1 MSGVTVDDSDGRAG
15 ARARWQVHAEAYT
28 ALFERSTDGLVLT
41 GPDGRILAA
50 NPAACRM
57 LGRDE
62 TQLRRLGRADV
73 IDPEDERWARAV
85 AVRNDEGYFQ
95 GELRAR
101 RADGSTFPIDLS
113 SVIVDDRTAIVLFR
127 DLTRIAEVVERAE
140 GKQRA
145 AATIID
151 LLETISEGYFALG
164 DDWRFSYVNRQGER
178 IMDVDRTEVLG
189 RVFWDVFPQLVGSPL
204 EASYR
209 HVMATGEPVEFE
221 GEYGPHGIRCE
232 VRAYRLP
239 NDGLAV
245 YFRDIVER
253 YAAQREREELIA
265 HQESARAAAEEARA
279 AAEEAQRELTEHA
292 THDTVTGLLNRWG
305 LLREVRRLGDG
316 DASAGAGLVLL
327 FIDLDR
333 FKLVNDTLGHVAGD
347 RVLSAVAE
355 RLRELIGPRDLL
367 ARFGGDEFVVVLPEA
382 SAAAAEALARRIVDS
397 GDEPVVIGSTLL
409 PVTTSIGLAHAQG
422 VDEIDTLLREADAA
436 LHRVKDG
443 GRDGF
448 TWFDEVLHQQTVQ
461 RVETELEL
469 RRGLTT
475 GEGLVLHYQPAFG
488 LGRHPGV
495 AHVEALARWSGSGPG
510 LVPPAEFIPV
520 AEESGLIV
528 ALGAQVV
535 ARAVQQIARWSDR
548 PGVRVWVNVSPRQL
562 ALPGL
567 ADLLAR
573 RLDEAGVAADRLGI
587 EVTEQAMD
595 DGRLVAHLEAVRRLG
610 VAVAIDDFG
619 TGYSSLSRLAQAPV
633 DVIKVDRS
641 FVLATGTAK
650 GQAIVDGIVRLAH
663 SIGAHVIA
671 EGIETP
677 EQLDAIVA
685 VGADAA
691 TGFLLARPEP
701 AEGVA
706 WESRFVLRGRG

>member
-1 MSGVTVDDSDGRAG
+1 MSGAAVDEGDEGAGSPPAWHVRA
-15 ARARWQVHAEAYT
+15 QAYA
-28 ALFERSTDGLVLT
+28 ALFERSSDGLVLT
-41 GPDGRILAA
+41 SPTGGILAA
-50 NPAACRM
+50 NAAACRM
-57 LGRDE
+57 LGHSE
-62 TQLRRLGRADV
+62 AELRGLGRAGV
-73 IDPEDERWARAV
+73 IDPDDPRWVQAV
-85 AVRNDEGYFQ
+85 AVRNAEGFFQ

-101 RADGSTFPIDLS
+101 RSDGSTFPIDLS
-113 SVIVDDRTAIVLFR
+113 SAVVAEDTAIVLFR
-127 DLTRIAEVVERAE
+127 DLTRVAEAVERAE
-140 GKQRA
+140 DARRA
-145 AATIID
+145 AATVID
-151 LLETISEGYFALG
+151 LLETISEGYFALD
-164 DDWRFSYVNRQGER
+164 DDWRFSYVNRHGER
-178 IMDVDRTEVLG
+178 IMDVDRADVLG
-189 RVFWDVFPQLVGSPL
+189 RVFWEVFPRLVGSPL
-204 EASYR
+204 ETSYR
-209 HVMATGEPVEFE
+209 HVMATGEPVDFE
-221 GEYGPHGIRCE
+221 GSYGPQQIRCE
-232 VRAYRLP
+232 VRAHRLP
-239 NDGLAV
+239 SGGMCV

-253 YAAQREREELIA
+253 HAAQREREELLA
-265 HQESARAAAEEARA
+265 RQEVARAAAEEARA
-279 AAEEAQRELTEHA
+279 AAEEAQRVLTEHA

-316 DASAGAGLVLL
+316 SASAPGLVLL

-347 RVLSAVAE
+347 RVLSAVAA
-355 RLRELIGPRDLL
+355 RLRGLIGPGDLL
-367 ARFGGDEFVVVLPEA
+367 ARFGGDEFVVVLPGA
-382 SAAAAEALARRIVDS
+382 SATAAEALARRIVDS

-409 PVTTSIGLAHAQG
+409 PVTASIGLAHAHG
-422 VDEIDTLLREADAA
+422 ADEIDTLLREADAA

-448 TWFDEVLHQQTVQ
+448 TWFDEVLHQETVQ

-469 RRGLTT
+469 RRGLTA
-475 GEGLVLHYQPAFG
+475 GDGLVLHYQPAFE
-488 LGRHPGV
+488 LGRRSGV
-495 AHVEALARWSGSGPG
+495 AHVEALARWSGPGPG

-641 FVLATGTAK
+641 FVLATGTSK
-650 GQAIVDGIVRLAH
+650 GRAIVDGIVRLAH

-677 EQLDAIVA
+677 EQLDAISA

-706 WESRFVLRGRG
+706 WESRFPLWSR

>member
-1 MSGVTVDDSDGRAG
+1 MSGVAVDGSDERAG
-15 ARARWQVHAEAYT
+15 APAWHVHAAAYT
-28 ALFERSTDGLVLT
+28 ALYERSGDGFLLT
-41 GPDGRILAA
+41 NPAGGILTA

-57 LGRDE
+57 LGRSE
-62 TQLRRLGRADV
+62 AELRRVGRAGV
-73 IDPEDERWARAV
+73 IDPEDSRWERAIAT
-85 AVRNDEGYFQ
+85 RNADGYFQ

-101 RADGSTFPIDLS
+101 RADGSTFPVDLS
-113 SVIVDDRTAIVLFR
+113 SAVVSQDTAIVLFR
-127 DLTRIAEVVERAE
+127 DLSRVAEVVARAE
-140 GKQRA
+140 NVHRA
-145 AATIID
+145 ATTVID
-151 LLETISEGYFALG
+151 LLETISEGYFAL
-164 DDWRFSYVNRQGER
+164 DEDWRFSYVNRHGER
-178 IMDVDRTEVLG
+178 IMGVERADVLG
-189 RVFWDVFPQLVGSPL
+189 RVFWEVFPQLLGSPL
-204 EASYR
+204 ETSYR

-221 GEYGPHGIRCE
+221 GSYGPLQIRCE
-232 VRAYRLP
+232 VRGHRLP
-239 NDGLAV
+239 SGGMCV

-253 YAAQREREELIA
+253 HAAQREREELLIRQQA
-265 HQESARAAAEEARA
+265 ARAAAEEARA
-279 AAEEAQRELTEHA
+279 AAEEAQRVLTEHA

-316 DASAGAGLVLL
+316 PASADPGLVLL

-347 RVLSAVAE
+347 QVLSAVAD

-367 ARFGGDEFVVVLPEA
+367 ARFGGDEFVVVLPGASA
-382 SAAAAEALARRIVDS
+382 SAAETLARRIVES
-397 GDEPVVIGSTLL
+397 GDDPVVIGSTLL
-409 PVTTSIGLAHAQG
+409 PVTTSIGLAHATRA
-422 VDEIDTLLREADAA
+422 DEIDTLLREADAA
-436 LHRVKDG
+436 LHRVKAG

-469 RRGLTT
+469 RRGLTA
-475 GEGLVLHYQPAFG
+475 GDGLVLHYQPAFE
-488 LGRHPGV
+488 LGPHPGV
-495 AHVEALARWSGSGPG
+495 AHVEALARWSGPGPG
-510 LVPPAEFIPV
+510 LVPPAAFIPV

-535 ARAVQQIARWSDR
+535 ARAVEQIARWSDR

-595 DGRLVAHLEAVRRLG
+595 DSRLVAHLEAVRRLG

-641 FVLATGTAK
+641 FVTATGTPK
-650 GQAIVDGIVRLAH
+650 GRAVVDGIVRLAH

-677 EQLDAIVA
+677 EQLDAITG

-701 AEGVA
+701 AESVS
-706 WESRFVLRGRG
+706 WESRFPLSWR

>member
-1 MSGVTVDDSDGRAG
+1 MSGAAADEGDERAG
-15 ARARWQVHAEAYT
+15 SPPAWHVHAEAYA

-41 GPDGRILAA
+41 SPRGDILAA

-57 LGRDE
+57 LGRSE
-62 TQLRRLGRADV
+62 PELRGLGRVGV
-73 IDPEDERWARAV
+73 IDPADERWERAV
-85 AVRNDEGYFQ
+85 AVRNAEGWFQ

-101 RADGSTFPIDLS
+101 RADGSTFPVDLS
-113 SVIVDDRTAIVLFR
+113 SAVVTADTAIVLFR
-127 DLTRIAEVVERAE
+127 DLTHVAEAVERAE
-140 GKQRA
+140 DARRA
-145 AATIID
+145 AATVID
-151 LLETISEGYFALG
+151 LLETISEGYFALD

-178 IMDVDRTEVLG
+178 IMGVERGDVLG
-189 RVFWDVFPQLVGSPL
+189 RVFWEVFPQLLGSRL
-204 EASYR
+204 EVSYR
-209 HVMATGEPVEFE
+209 HVLATGEPVEFE
-221 GEYGPHGIRCE
+221 GSYGPERIRCE
-232 VRAYRLP
+232 VRAHRLP
-239 NDGLAV
+239 SGGMCV

-253 YAAQREREELIA
+253 HAAQREREELLA
-265 HQESARAAAEEARA
+265 RQQAARAAAEEARA
-279 AAEEAQRELTEHA
+279 AAEEAQRVLTEHA

-316 DASAGAGLVLL
+316 EASAPGLVLL

-347 RVLSAVAE
+347 QVLSAVAE

-367 ARFGGDEFVVVLPEA
+367 ARFGGDEFVVVLPGA
-382 SAAAAEALARRIVDS
+382 SATAAEALARRIVDS

-409 PVTTSIGLAHAQG
+409 PVTASIGLAHAHG
-422 VDEIDTLLREADAA
+422 ADEIDTLLREADAA
-436 LHRVKDG
+436 LHRVKAG

-461 RVETELEL
+461 RVATELEL
-469 RRGLTT
+469 RRGLTA
-475 GEGLVLHYQPAFG
+475 GDGLVLHYQPAFG
-488 LGRHPGV
+488 LGRRPGV
-495 AHVEALARWSGSGPG
+495 AHVEALARWSGRGPG

-535 ARAVQQIARWSDR
+535 ARAVEQIARWSDR

-641 FVLATGTAK
+641 FVLATGTPK
-650 GQAIVDGIVRLAH
+650 GRAVVDGIVRLAH

-677 EQLDAIVA
+677 EQLDAISA

-701 AEGVA
+701 AEAVA
-706 WESRFVLRGRG
+706 WESRFALKGPW

>member
-1 MSGVTVDDSDGRAG
+1 MSGAAVDEGDERAVPSPP
-15 ARARWQVHAEAYT
+15 WHVHGEAYT
-28 ALFERSTDGLVLT
+28 ALFERSSDGLVLT
-41 GPDGRILAA
+41 SPRGDILAA

-57 LGRDE
+57 LGHSE
-62 TQLRRLGRADV
+62 AELRALGRAGV
-73 IDPEDERWARAV
+73 VDPDDARWERAV
-85 AVRNDEGYFQ
+85 AVRNTEGYFH

-101 RADGSTFPIDLS
+101 RADGSTFPIDLAS
-113 SVIVDDRTAIVLFR
+113 AVVTEDTAIVLFR
-127 DLTRIAEVVERAE
+127 DLSRVAEVVERAE
-140 GKQRA
+140 DVQRS
-145 AATIID
+145 AATVID
-151 LLETISEGYFALG
+151 LLETISEGYFALD
-164 DDWRFSYVNRQGER
+164 DDWRFSYVNRHGER
-178 IMDVDRTEVLG
+178 IMGVERGAVLG
-189 RVFWDVFPQLVGSPL
+189 RVFWEVFPQLVGTRL
-204 EASYR
+204 ETSYR
-209 HVMATGEPVEFE
+209 HVMATGEPVELE
-221 GEYGPHGIRCE
+221 GSYGPQRIRCE
-232 VRAYRLP
+232 VRAHRLP
-239 NDGLAV
+239 SGGMCV

-253 YAAQREREELIA
+253 HAAQREREELLERQRA
-265 HQESARAAAEEARA
+265 ARAAAEEARA
-279 AAEEAQRELTEHA
+279 AAEEAQRVLTEHA

-305 LLREVRRLGDG
+305 LLREVRRLGAG
-316 DASAGAGLVLL
+316 PASDPGLVLL

-347 RVLSAVAE
+347 QVLSAVAE
-355 RLRELIGPRDLL
+355 RLREIVGPRDLL
-367 ARFGGDEFVVVLPEA
+367 ARFGGDEFVIVLPGA
-382 SAAAAEALARRIVDS
+382 SGTAAEALARRIVDS

-409 PVTTSIGLAHAQG
+409 PVTTSIGLAHAHG
-422 VDEIDTLLREADAA
+422 ADDIDTLLREADAA
-436 LHRVKDG
+436 LHRVKAN

-469 RRGLTT
+469 RRGLTA
-475 GEGLVLHYQPAFG
+475 GDGLVLHYQPAFE
-488 LGRHPGV
+488 LGRPGV
-495 AHVEALARWSGSGPG
+495 AHVEALARWNGPGEG

-535 ARAVQQIARWSDR
+535 ARAVEQIARWSDR

-610 VAVAIDDFG
+610 VAVAVDDFG

-641 FVLATGTAK
+641 FVLATGTSK

-677 EQLDAIVA
+677 GQLDAISA

-701 AEGVA
+701 AAAVA
-706 WESRFVLRGRG
+706 WESRFPLPAR

>member
-1 MSGVTVDDSDGRAG
+1 MSGAAVDEGDEGAGSPPAWHVRA
-15 ARARWQVHAEAYT
+15 QAYT

-41 GPDGRILAA
+41 SPTGGILAA
-50 NPAACRM
+50 NAAACRM
-57 LGRDE
+57 LGHSE
-62 TQLRRLGRADV
+62 AELRGLGRAGV
-73 IDPEDERWARAV
+73 IDPDDPRWVQAV
-85 AVRNDEGYFQ
+85 AVRNAEGFFQ

-101 RADGSTFPIDLS
+101 RSDGSTFPIDLS
-113 SVIVDDRTAIVLFR
+113 SAVVAEDTAIVLFR
-127 DLTRIAEVVERAE
+127 DLTRVAEAVERAE
-140 GKQRA
+140 DARRA
-145 AATIID
+145 AATVID
-151 LLETISEGYFALG
+151 LLETISEGYFALD
-164 DDWRFSYVNRQGER
+164 DDWRFSYVNRHGER
-178 IMDVDRTEVLG
+178 IMDVDRADVLG
-189 RVFWDVFPQLVGSPL
+189 RVFWEVFPGLVGSPL
-204 EASYR
+204 ETSYR
-209 HVMATGEPVEFE
+209 HVMATGEPVDFE
-221 GEYGPHGIRCE
+221 GSYGPQQIRCE
-232 VRAYRLP
+232 VRAHRLP
-239 NDGLAV
+239 SGGMCV

-253 YAAQREREELIA
+253 HAAQREREELLA
-265 HQESARAAAEEARA
+265 RQEVARAAAEEARA

-316 DASAGAGLVLL
+316 SASAPGLVLL

-347 RVLSAVAE
+347 RVLSAVAA
-355 RLRELIGPRDLL
+355 RLRGLIGPGDLL
-367 ARFGGDEFVVVLPEA
+367 ARFGGDEFVVVLPGA
-382 SAAAAEALARRIVDS
+382 SATAAETLARRIVDS

-409 PVTTSIGLAHAQG
+409 PVTTSIGLAHAHG
-422 VDEIDTLLREADAA
+422 ADEIDTLLREADAA

-448 TWFDEVLHQQTVQ
+448 TWFDEVLHQETVQ

-469 RRGLTT
+469 RRGLTA
-475 GEGLVLHYQPAFG
+475 GDGLVLHYQPAFE
-488 LGRHPGV
+488 LGRRSGV
-495 AHVEALARWSGSGPG
+495 AHVEALARWSGPGPG

-535 ARAVQQIARWSDR
+535 SRAVEQIARWSDR

-641 FVLATGTAK
+641 FVLATGTSK
-650 GQAIVDGIVRLAH
+650 GRAIVDGIVRLAH

-677 EQLDAIVA
+677 EQLDAISA

-706 WESRFVLRGRG
+706 WGSRFPLSSR